1 MRALLSRCRAA
12 PTPATCMFRAPRVR
26 IYSTPNMPSYNAR
39 QQQARRPRAGNCGGT
54 YGNTSAPRSTPA
66 AAFMRQIAYILS
78 CWPREHLMCSTLL
91 LLAASQ
97 GSLTCLVNFE
107 RTLQYG
113 QPLYVSTR
121 SAGSSC
127 ADSLRCLLMPQV
139 PSHGTLAR
147 TDLATCKAWSSSCG
161 CGASAPAHS
170 AGRT

>member
-54 YGNTSAPRSTPA
+54 YGNTSAPWSTPA
-66 AAFMRQIAYILS
+66 AAFMRHFTYCT
-78 CWPREHLMCSTLL
+78 CWPREYFMCSALL
-91 LLAASQ
+91 LLATSQ
-97 GSLTCLVNFE
+97 RSLTCLVNFE
-107 RTLQYG
+107 RILQYE
-113 QPLYVSTR
+113 QPLYVLTC

-127 ADSLRCLLMPQV
+127 ADTLRRLMMPQV
-139 PSHGTLAR
+139 PSHGMLAR
-147 TDLATCKAWSSSCG
+147 TDLATCKAWSSSYG